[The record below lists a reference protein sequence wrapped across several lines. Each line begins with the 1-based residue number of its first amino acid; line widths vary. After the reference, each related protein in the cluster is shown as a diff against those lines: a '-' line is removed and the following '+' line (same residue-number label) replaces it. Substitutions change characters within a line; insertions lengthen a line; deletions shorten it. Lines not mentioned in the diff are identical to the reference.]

1 MLGQRNKTG
10 QFQAAHVTNGTQVSN
25 YGTWEL
31 PQGVWLPSHFPTKN
45 LKNGTQ
51 PKNMAELHTD
61 KKSER
66 KAKPQAKP
74 RKSFPM
80 VGQAGKGP
88 STHLGTNQVADF
100 PRGMELISKPRT
112 QFAS

>member
-1 MLGQRNKTG
+1 MGIATRSLVA
-10 QFQAAHVTNGTQVSN
+10 FP
-25 YGTWEL
+25 L
-31 PQGVWLPSHFPTKN
+31 PHQESQ
-45 LKNGTQ
+45 NGTQ

-88 STHLGTNQVADF
+88 STHLGTNQVVGF
-100 PRGMELISKPRT
+100 PQEMGAVLKTKDPIRFPNTKTSPPPSLSIRL
-112 QFAS
+112 AV

>member
-1 MLGQRNKTG
+1 MLGHQNKTD
-10 QFQAAHVTNGTQVSN
+10 QFQEAHLTNGTQVSN

-31 PQGVWLPSHFPTKN
+31 PQGVWSHSHFLIKISKEN
-45 LKNGTQ
+45 TQ

-74 RKSFPM
+74 WKSFPM
-80 VGQAGKGP
+80 VGQPGKGP
-88 STHLGTNQVADF
+88 
-100 PRGMELISKPRT
+100 
-112 QFAS
+112 